1 MKYIPLSFIALSMM
15 ICACSKSESNAN
27 EQQYVN
33 KNKPIIIDN
42 ELEVYNK
49 YVLESKKKNNEKKI
63 VQFKLADEMTFNS
76 LKPSSQT
83 KTVST
88 QSNNQPKYYSNYD
101 NKKST
106 LLVYTQTSKSSYPA
120 QYEVEKLSHTP
131 YSLKGSALDFDLS
144 NAKIDNNWKGIYQ
157 QLVQDGLDPQ
167 LSAYYIS
174 KLPSSISQDPM
185 GLKVKEL
192 YSINFKPK
200 TKTTSKKSPRKDY
213 TIKGYKT
220 PGPWYKNH
228 VTAKN
233 AQNCIAFLDEHHEAF
248 ARAERTYKVPKEVI
262 AALLYTETRLGN
274 YLGSETAFYTL
285 ASMASST
292 NYKQIPEYISKLPKG
307 ATSRTKWINTKMQQ
321 RSKWAYTEFRALT
334 KYLIENN
341 LDPFA
346 MPGSMYG
353 AIGLCQFMPS
363 NIDKFGVDGNN
374 DGIINLFDPADA
386 IASASNYLHKHN
398 WKTSSSIASRQ
409 KVLRRY
415 NNLTIYANSILAL
428 AERITKERRVAAK

>member
-1 MKYIPLSFIALSMM
+1 MYFRSKKVKYLPLSFIALSLM
-15 ICACSKSESNAN
+15 ICACSKNESVANDQTYTTSTKAINTDSEN
-27 EQQYVN
+27 Q
-33 KNKPIIIDN
+33 I
-42 ELEVYNK
+42 YNK
-49 YVLESKKKNNEKKI
+49 YVLEKQRKEKEQEKARAERSKLMYSTT
-63 VQFKLADEMTFNS
+63 FKSFEAPPVNASYNS
-76 LKPSSQT
+76 
-83 KTVST
+83 
-88 QSNNQPKYYSNYD
+88 SNNNLTSYAIPSKASYAKLEYEKPKI
-101 NKKST
+101 T
-106 LLVYTQTSKSSYPA
+106 
-120 QYEVEKLSHTP
+120 HTP
-131 YSLKGSALDFDLS
+131 YTLKASMHNFDAS
-144 NAKIDNNWKGIYQ
+144 NVTISSHWEDIYL
-157 QLVQDGLDPQ
+157 QLIEDGLDEKK
-167 LSAYYIS
+167 SAYFIS
-174 KLPSSISQDPM
+174 KLPETISQDPM

-200 TKTTSKKSPRKDY
+200 KKTTTKKSPRKDY

-233 AQNCIAFLDEHHEAF
+233 AQACNNFINENYDAFIA
-248 ARAERTYKVPKEVI
+248 AEKKYKVPKEVI
-262 AALLYTETRLGN
+262 AALLYTETRLGG

-285 ASMASST
+285 ASMAVST
-292 NYKQIPEYISKLPKG
+292 NYKQIPEYMAKLPKN
-307 ATSRTKWINTKMQQ
+307 ATSNIKWINTKMQQ
-321 RSKWAYTEFRALT
+321 RSKWAYTEFKALT

-386 IASASNYLHKHN
+386 IASASNYLYKHN
-398 WKTSSSIASRQ
+398 WKTNSSISAKQ

-428 AERITKERRVAAK
+428 SERISKEKNVAVK

>member
-1 MKYIPLSFIALSMM
+1 MKYMPLSFIALSLM
-15 ICACSKSESNAN
+15 ICACSKSESVAN
-27 EQQYVN
+27 EQVYVN
-33 KNKPIIIDN
+33 KNKPIVIDN

-49 YVLESKKKNNEKKI
+49 YVLERQKKEEDDRLAQSKLLNK
-63 VQFKLADEMTFNS
+63 TSFNS
-76 LKPSSQT
+76 LKTTNAQQNTS
-83 KTVST
+83 ST
-88 QSNNQPKYYSNYD
+88 QNNYYSTYD
-101 NKKST
+101 NKKQNLSAYA
-106 LLVYTQTSKSSYPA
+106 VPKKISYNTSF
-120 QYEVEKLSHTP
+120 EVETPKLSHTP
-131 YSLKGSALDFDLS
+131 YSLKASNLDFDYS
-144 NAKIDNNWKGIYQ
+144 SMQIDGSWAQIYE
-157 QLVQDGLDPQ
+157 QLVADGLD
-167 LSAYYIS
+167 SKKTAYFLS
-174 KLPSSISQDPM
+174 KLPSTISQDPM

-192 YSINFKPK
+192 YSINFKTKPK
-200 TKTTSKKSPRKDY
+200 TTTKKSPRRDY

-228 VTAKN
+228 VTARN
-233 AQNCIAFLDEHHEAF
+233 AQKCNEFINENYDAFIA
-248 ARAERTYKVPKEVI
+248 AEKKYGVPKEVI
-262 AALLYTETRLGN
+262 AALLYTETRLGD

-285 ASMASST
+285 ASMASSK
-292 NYKQIPEYISKLPKG
+292 NYKQIPEYMSKLPKG

-321 RSKWAYTEFRALT
+321 RSKWAYNEFRALT

-398 WKTSSSIASRQ
+398 WKTSSSTSSKQ
-409 KVLRRY
+409 KVLRKY

-428 AERITKERRVAAK
+428 AERITKERRVATR